1 MNSQTDQQ
9 LLQDYAGHGSEPAFA
24 ELVRRRVDFV
34 YSAALRMVR
43 DAHQAEDVT
52 QGVFIALA
60 QNARQLSDRPV
71 LSGWLHRT
79 AQNLAANVVRSDVR
93 RRVREQEAAAMNEL
107 LSSTPDE
114 SWEEIAPQLDAA
126 LGALSEADRD
136 VLLLRYFER
145 QSAQQMALT
154 LGISDEAAQ
163 KRVNRAV
170 ERLREYFSQRNVTI
184 GASGIVMLLA
194 ANAVQAA
201 PAELAATSTA
211 AAVLAGTAL
220 HTSTAIAAT
229 KTIAMTILQKT
240 LITATLVT
248 VAGAGIYEARQNSQ
262 LRDQVETLQQQQE
275 PWADQM
281 AQLQAENKRLS
292 NAVADAKDRKA
303 LSQAQFAELLKLRGQ
318 TGQARTAMQDLAKL
332 QKSAA
337 QQNNAMP
344 AYFTNAMAQGLAM
357 AETFQKK
364 AALAKLERMRT
375 QLHLTDDQAQAVSD
389 IMMKKIE
396 ANSQQTLSALQ
407 SGQLVPPQGQPALLD
422 EEAAFKALLTP
433 DQLAAY
439 PDFQQS
445 ELVASAKSSTQADL
459 TLMAGEMDLSPEQQD
474 KVKSVLYQL
483 NLNQASAPQDKDALA
498 QARASGNYADVMN
511 LQIDA
516 QKQTLENKL
525 QALDGILTPDQLNT
539 YKQKQLDMLDM
550 EASAMKILVPQ
561 ATNTVAQ

>member
-1 MNSQTDQQ
+1 
-9 LLQDYAGHGSEPAFA
+9 
-24 ELVRRRVDFV
+24 
-34 YSAALRMVR
+34 MVR
-43 DAHQAEDVT
+43 NAHLAEDVT
-52 QGVFIALA
+52 QGVFVALA
-60 QNARQLSDRPV
+60 QNARQLTGHPM

-79 AQNLAANVVRSDVR
+79 AQNLAANAVRSDVR
-93 RRVREQEAAAMNEL
+93 RRVREQEAVAMNEL
-107 LSSTPDE
+107 LSDTPDAA
-114 SWEEIAPQLDAA
+114 WEEIAPQLDAA
-126 LGALSEADRD
+126 LGALGEADRD
-136 VLLLRYFER
+136 ALLLRYFER

-170 ERLREYFSQRNVTI
+170 ERLRDYFSKRNVTI
-184 GASGIVMLLA
+184 GASGIVVLLA

-201 PAELAATSTA
+201 PAELAAASTA
-211 AAVLAGTAL
+211 AAILAGTAI
-220 HTSTAIAAT
+220 HASTAIAAT

-240 LITATLVT
+240 LITATLVAI
-248 VAGAGIYEARQNSQ
+248 AGAGIYEARQNSQ
-262 LRDQVETLQQQQE
+262 LRDQVQTLQQQQA

-281 AQLQAENKRLS
+281 AQLQSENKRLS
-292 NAVADAKDRKA
+292 NAVADAKDQKA
-303 LSQAQFAELLKLRGQ
+303 LSQAQFDELLKLRGQ

-337 QQNNAMP
+337 QQKSPMP

-357 AETFQKK
+357 SEKFQKK

-396 ANSQQTLSALQ
+396 GGS
-407 SGQLVPPQGQPALLD
+407 QLVMDAMQGKQPMPPQAQPALLN

-474 KVKSVLYQL
+474 KIQSALYQL
-483 NLNQASAPQDKDALA
+483 NLNQALAPEDKDVLA
-498 QARASGNYADVMN
+498 QARANGNFSDVMS
-511 LQIDA
+511 LQLEK

-539 YKQKQLDMLDM
+539 YKQKQLDMLDLQ
-550 EASAMKILVPQ
+550 ASAAKMFIPQ
-561 ATNTVAQ
+561 TNNAAAQ